1 MSQDRAQLPLE
12 ALFDVPVEVVV
23 ELGRRRMKVSEIL
36 GLTEGSVVKL
46 EKVVGEPVDVLVNGR
61 PVAKG
66 EVVVVNDRF
75 AVRLTEVVE
84 EEEEA

>member
-23 ELGRRRMKVSEIL
+23 ELGRRQMKVSEIL

-84 EEEEA
+84 EEEA

>member
-1 MSQDRAQLPLE
+1 MPEGRTELPLE

-23 ELGRRRMKVSEIL
+23 ELGRRHMKVSEIL
-36 GLTEGSVVKL
+36 GLVEGSVVKL
-46 EKVVGEPVDVLVNGR
+46 EKMVGEPVDVLVNGR

-66 EVVVVNDRF
+66 EVVVVNERF

-84 EEEEA
+84 EGP